1 MSIFFRA
8 RPTAAPAPNSARS
21 ASGWP
26 ELPFAS
32 AMAHISST
40 FADGTPSDMEGQLQ
54 VVAVRSCVDLLASL
68 ASELP
73 FNVFSGEGGSRTKWA
88 TPGNLKDPAGDGHGV
103 EDWGYQ
109 AVESWLMRGNLY
121 GDILERAPRGR
132 LGQVALY
139 HPDRV
144 GGWVDPESG
153 EVNWTVNGQRVDNPA
168 NFLHRRVNPVPGT
181 VIGLSPIQ
189 RHAGELGMSI
199 ATQRFGAQWFQDG
212 AHPDGILT
220 NTEREIDKPQA
231 DTAKA
236 RFLAALRGRREPLVL
251 GRGWK
256 FEKIQVA
263 PEESQFLQSRGY
275 SAAECCRIFGPALA
289 ELFGYETGESMTYKT
304 RVERAQDFLTFSLDK
319 YLRRLERLYSSFLPE
334 SRYVVIDRD
343 YLLVMNLLDRY
354 KAYQIGIASQFLV
367 PNEPRDREY
376 LPPLAGGDKPVTK
389 TLPAAPAAKDSDEES
404 DDED

>member
-1 MSIFFRA
+1 MSVFFRGRREPRA
-8 RPTAAPAPNSARS
+8 ESARS
-21 ASGWP
+21 AFP

-32 AMAHISST
+32 TLASVASS
-40 FADGTPSDMEGQLQ
+40 FADGAPSDMEGQMQ
-54 VVAVRSCVDLLASL
+54 VIAVRSAVDLIASV

-73 FNVFSGEGGSRTKWA
+73 VGVYSGEGGSRTKWQ
-88 TPGNLKDPAGDGHGV
+88 TPGNLLDPAGDGHGI
-103 EDWGYQ
+103 EDWAYQ
-109 AVESWLMRGNLY
+109 LVESWLMRGNGY
-121 GDILERAPRGR
+121 GEILDVGPRGR
-132 LGQVALY
+132 LDQVALH

-153 EVNWTVNGQRVDNPA
+153 EVEWTVNGQRVDRPER
-168 NFLHRRVNPVPGT
+168 FFHRRVNPVPGT

-199 ATQRFGAQWFQDG
+199 STQRFGAQWFQDG

-275 SAAECCRIFGPALA
+275 SAAECCRIFGPAVA
-289 ELFGYETGESMTYKT
+289 EIFGYETGDSMTYKT
-304 RVERAQDFLTFSLDK
+304 RVERAQDFLTFAADK
-319 YLRRLERLYSSFLPE
+319 WLRRLERTYNLFLPS
-334 SRYVVIDRD
+334 SRYAIIDRD
-343 YLLVMNLLDRY
+343 QLLVMNLLDRY
-354 KAYQIGIASQFLV
+354 KAYQIGISSQFLV
-367 PNEPRDREY
+367 PNEPRDKEY
-376 LPPLAGGDKPVTK
+376 LRPLPGGDKPVSVKAPTSTK
-389 TLPAAPAAKDSDEES
+389 PSGSEDG
-404 DDED
+404 DEDED